1 MNAAN
6 IERGELTSVIHS
18 GLQAGGTRPFRC
30 EAVSTAFVVVPGQS
44 PGSTESRPTNISF
57 CGEVTYRKRASMTE
71 DDFQYA
77 IENTRVILAPER
89 QIASFGSTSFRFYL
103 ISELMDRVNEVRVR
117 DGRIHADRPQILTP
131 EHYCRLLLEGFG
143 EKAQKYVDQLRE
155 HTRDVAVLRYGFQ
168 FRKTDVTENTVRD
181 TMDAVIART
190 KLKVEHSDEPLS
202 AVIQGVDDAWE
213 VCLLKFTI
221 DLIERSTGGNMG
233 DFRRRGLV

>member
-1 MNAAN
+1 
-6 IERGELTSVIHS
+6 
-18 GLQAGGTRPFRC
+18 
-30 EAVSTAFVVVPGQS
+30 
-44 PGSTESRPTNISF
+44 
-57 CGEVTYRKRASMTE
+57 
-71 DDFQYA
+71 
-77 IENTRVILAPER
+77 
-89 QIASFGSTSFRFYL
+89 
-103 ISELMDRVNEVRVR
+103 MDQVNEVRVR

-181 TMDAVIART
+181 TMEAVIART
-190 KLKVEHSDEPLS
+190 KLKVEHSEEPLS